1 MTSSMSGRLM
11 VVALAGVTALGLAAC
26 GSGASDSAASGAS
39 GASSSGLD
47 VGVGQIHPKGD
58 SKTIAVMIN
67 GTPSISFSAAQAAAA
82 KSEAAKLGYRV
93 DVLYANLDPSTELS
107 NFQHVLSSGSYA
119 GLILDPVN
127 TQLCVPMKTQALQHN
142 LPVEVIANALCDDGT
157 GSGDELWAPGT
168 LSYIGGLSNL
178 PGVQEVLA
186 AAAKQLT
193 GPQKVGLVLGPQGHA
208 TGSVAWQTAWK
219 AFAGAEQPRPQAL
232 FARDWREEINATLHA
247 WLGERGLALSAL
259 KRGDRVALV
268 AALDARGLFQTRNA
282 VDHLASL
289 IGASRASIYNYL
301 AAARGEAP

>member
-1 MTSSMSGRLM
+1 M

-142 LPVEVIANALCDDGT
+142 LPVEVIANAL
-157 GSGDELWAPGT
+157 E
-168 LSYIGGLSNL
+168 Y
-178 PGVQEVLA
+178 
-186 AAAKQLT
+186 
-193 GPQKVGLVLGPQGHA
+193 
-208 TGSVAWQTAWK
+208 
-219 AFAGAEQPRPQAL
+219 
-232 FARDWREEINATLHA
+232 
-247 WLGERGLALSAL
+247 
-259 KRGDRVALV
+259 
-268 AALDARGLFQTRNA
+268 A
-282 VDHLASL
+282 VIFFL
-289 IGASRASIYNYL
+289 
-301 AAARGEAP
+301 